1 MPPDG
6 RGDGAGAGGLGAEHG
21 GQDQAQLSRVRRGGG
36 LTGSVV
42 VEHETETGQRPLR
55 SLSHLIEFNRK

>member
-6 RGDGAGAGGLGAEHG
+6 RGDGAGAGGLGAEHGGG

-42 VEHETETGQRPLR
+42 VEH
-55 SLSHLIEFNRK
+55 